1 MALKFLIGTTA
12 EKYCHVKSFCWS
24 SLASRVQPFVL
35 PFIRTENQLCSNFDV
50 ILWENFSINRRSL
63 PIISTIFQGI
73 CKIPIVYNF
82 VQAFLFIKF
91 LFLIEKFSR
100 ETNRLFEQTLNTE
113 EKLDALS
120 NILFEVN
127 EASKLLSS
135 CFGAFLLASIAAQFI
150 VLLNLFYYLFLTI
163 NGFIDFSVVVLV
175 STLCWICF
183 QICVLTTFVVG
194 CEKVYKET
202 TRPSRNLWKFN
213 CARIKKSTDV
223 RNDQACPRYC
233 ENH

>member
-1 MALKFLIGTTA
+1 MSSRFADRRWLLEFSLLCCLSSERKT
-12 EKYCHVKSFCWS
+12 SFAATSMLSC
-24 SLASRVQPFVL
+24 
-35 PFIRTENQLCSNFDV
+35 
-50 ILWENFSINRRSL
+50 
-63 PIISTIFQGI
+63 
-73 CKIPIVYNF
+73 
-82 VQAFLFIKF
+82 
-91 LFLIEKFSR
+91 EKFSR

-120 NILFEVN
+120 NIFFEVN